1 MTCPNGHDN
10 PAGQHFCGECGAPL
24 AANRSEAELLA
35 LAEAEAEA
43 EAAEAEARAAAARAR
58 VIKAR
63 NATASGSQ
71 SGQPAQKS
79 DPSPLQSGQLASKQT
94 APKPSQGMPPPAP
107 NWSRSAAKKRKVWPW
122 VLLGVFVLFF
132 GACTLFALAGSTGKD
147 IPAMDKDGTYY
158 HIGDSAVGT
167 YETQGS
173 ARTNGRPCNWVRL
186 SADWNK
192 KDTIEDLHAAFIDNG
207 DVQPGETARVT
218 VKSGEYFVSYGCKPW
233 RYVS

>member
-43 EAAEAEARAAAARAR
+43 AEARAAAARVRA
-58 VIKAR
+58 IKAR

-79 DPSPLQSGQLASKQT
+79 APSPRNKPRQT
-94 APKPSQGMPPPAP
+94 RARGMPPPAP
-107 NWSRSAAKKRKVWPW
+107 NWSRSAAKKRKVLPW
-122 VLLGVFVLFF
+122 VLLAVVVLFF

-147 IPAMDKDGTYY
+147 IPAMYKDGIYY
-158 HIGDSAVGT
+158 QIGDSAAGT

-173 ARTNGRPCNWVRL
+173 AVTRPCNWTRL
-186 SADWNK
+186 GSNWDQK
-192 KDTIEDLHAAFIDNG
+192 ETIEDINAAWIDG
-207 DVQPGETARVT
+207 GHVGQGETARVT
-218 VKSGEYFVSYGCKPW
+218 VKSGEYFVSHGCLPW
-233 RYVS
+233 RYVD

>member
-10 PAGQHFCGECGAPL
+10 PAGQHFCGECGASL

-35 LAEAEAEA
+35 LAAAAEAEA
-43 EAAEAEARAAAARAR
+43 EAAEAEVRAAAARAR

-79 DPSPLQSGQLASKQT
+79 DPSPLQSGQLASTQT
-94 APKPSQGMPPPAP
+94 APKPRQGMPPPAP
-107 NWSRSAAKKRKVWPW
+107 NRGRPPAKKRRVWPW

-147 IPAMDKDGTYY
+147 T
-158 HIGDSAVGT
+158 T
-167 YETQGS
+167 RWT
-173 ARTNGRPCNWVRL
+173 RTEPTTTSTIAPLALMRL
-186 SADWNK
+186 KALIAPTD
-192 KDTIEDLHAAFIDNG
+192 
-207 DVQPGETARVT
+207 
-218 VKSGEYFVSYGCKPW
+218 
-233 RYVS
+233 

>member
-1 MTCPNGHDN
+1 
-10 PAGQHFCGECGAPL
+10 
-24 AANRSEAELLA
+24 
-35 LAEAEAEA
+35 
-43 EAAEAEARAAAARAR
+43 
-58 VIKAR
+58 
-63 NATASGSQ
+63 
-71 SGQPAQKS
+71 
-79 DPSPLQSGQLASKQT
+79 
-94 APKPSQGMPPPAP
+94 MPPPAP

-186 SADWNK
+186 SAPTL
-192 KDTIEDLHAAFIDNG
+192 TIENTIEEG
-207 DVQPGETARVT
+207 KVQANETGRVT